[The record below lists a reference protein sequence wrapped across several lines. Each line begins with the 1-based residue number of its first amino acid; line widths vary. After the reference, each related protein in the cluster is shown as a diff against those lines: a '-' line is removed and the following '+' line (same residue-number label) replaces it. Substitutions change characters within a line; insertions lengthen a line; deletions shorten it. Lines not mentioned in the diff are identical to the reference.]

1 MLEKTGEFI
10 VQSANIIWGTPLLI
24 VLLGGGLF
32 FLVYSRLAPL
42 RFIGHAISI
51 LTGKYDNPNEP
62 GQLKHYEALST
73 ALAGT
78 IGMGNISGVA
88 VAIATGG
95 PGAMFWM
102 WISALLGVS
111 TKFFECTL
119 AVMFRGKDSN
129 GEIQGGPMY
138 FITEGLGKKWK
149 PIAIFFAIAGMIGV
163 SPMFQANQLTQI
175 LKDVIF
181 IPNMSAVPSNI
192 NLYIGFG
199 LAAIVGIVIFGGVTR
214 IGKVAGKVVPLM
226 VIIYGVSVFW
236 IIAMNH
242 ENIIPSLKLIITD
255 AFSGQAVLGGAVG
268 SMIIIGVRR
277 ASFSNEAGLGTASMA
292 HGAAKTSEPVREGL
306 IAMLGPILDTMVVC
320 TMTAL
325 ALIITGVWNNPS
337 VDGVTMTTLA
347 FETGMPGVGKYMLL
361 VTVLFFSLS
370 TMFAYPYYGVKCLGF
385 VAGAKYGKYYYYFYA
400 ASILIA
406 ATTQLRVVISLIDL
420 AFGLMAFPTVISSVL
435 LAPHVKRAASDY
447 FSRYKSGQF

>member
-1 MLEKTGEFI
+1 MFEKTGELI
-10 VQSANIIWGTPLLI
+10 VQSSNIIWGTPLLI
-24 VLLGGGLF
+24 LLLGGGLF

-42 RFIGHAISI
+42 RYIGHAISI

-149 PIAIFFAIAGMIGV
+149 PVAIFFAVAGMIGV

-175 LKDVIF
+175 LKDVVF
-181 IPNMSAVPSNI
+181 IPNMSVVPANI
-192 NLYIGFG
+192 NLYIGIF
-199 LAAIVGIVIFGGVTR
+199 LSAIVGVVIFGGVTR

-226 VIIYGVSVFW
+226 VVIYSISVIW
-236 IIAMNH
+236 IISVNAEH
-242 ENIIPSLKLIITD
+242 ILPSLKLIITD
-255 AFSGQAVLGGAVG
+255 AFTGQAVLGGAVG
-268 SMIIIGVRR
+268 SLIIIGVRR

-306 IAMLGPILDTMVVC
+306 IAMLGPILDTMIVC

-347 FETGMPGVGKYMLL
+347 FETGMPGLGKYILL
-361 VTVLFFSLS
+361 ITVLFFSLS

-420 AFGLMAFPTVISSVL
+420 AFGLMAFPTVISSIL
-435 LAPHVKRAASDY
+435 LAPHVKRAASGY
-447 FSRYKSGQF
+447 FSRLKSGQF

>member
-1 MLEKTGEFI
+1 MFEKTGEFI

-32 FLVYSRLAPL
+32 FLIYSRLAPL
-42 RFIGHAISI
+42 RYIGHAISI

-111 TKFFECTL
+111 TKFFECSL

-149 PIAIFFAIAGMIGV
+149 PVAIFFAVAGMIGV

-181 IPNMSAVPSNI
+181 IPNMSVVPSNI
-192 NLYIGFG
+192 NLYLGFA
-199 LAAIVGIVIFGGVTR
+199 LAAIVGVVIFGGVTR

-236 IIAMNH
+236 IISVNAEH
-242 ENIIPSLKLIITD
+242 ILPSLKLIITD
-255 AFSGQAVLGGAVG
+255 AFTGQAVLGGAVG

-306 IAMLGPILDTMVVC
+306 IAMLGPILDTMIVC
-320 TMTAL
+320 TLTAL

-347 FETGMPGVGKYMLL
+347 FETGMPGLGKYVLL
-361 VTVLFFSLS
+361 ITVLFFSLS

-420 AFGLMAFPTVISSVL
+420 AFGLMAFPTVISSIL
-435 LAPHVKRAASDY
+435 LAPHVKRAASSY
-447 FSRYKSGQF
+447 FSRLKSGQF

>member
-1 MLEKTGEFI
+1 MLENTGELI
-10 VQSANIIWGTPLLI
+10 IQSANIIWGTPLLV

-32 FLVYSRLAPL
+32 FLFYSRLTPL
-42 RFIGHAISI
+42 RYIGHALQI

-62 GQLKHYEALST
+62 GQLKHYQALST

-119 AVMFRGKDSN
+119 AIMFRGKDSN

-149 PIAIFFAIAGMIGV
+149 PVAIFFAVAGMIGV

-181 IPNMSAVPSNI
+181 IPNMAVVPTNI
-192 NLYIGFG
+192 SLYIGIVI
-199 LAAIVGIVIFGGVTR
+199 AAIVGIVIFGGVSR
-214 IGKVAGKVVPLM
+214 IGKVTGKVVPLM
-226 VIIYGVSVFW
+226 VVIYTLSIIF
-236 IIAMNH
+236 ILITNLEH
-242 ENIIPSLKLIITD
+242 ILPSLKLIIID
-255 AFSGQAVLGGAVG
+255 AFTGQAVMGGAVG
-268 SMIIIGVRR
+268 ALIITGVRR

-306 IAMLGPILDTMVVC
+306 IAMLGPILDTMIVC

-347 FETGMPGVGKYMLL
+347 FETGMPGVGKYILL
-361 VTVLFFSLS
+361 VAVLFFSLS

-406 ATTQLRVVISLIDL
+406 ATTQLKVVISLIDL
-420 AFGLMAFPTVISSVL
+420 AFGLMAFPTVISSIL
-435 LAPHVKRAASDY
+435 LAPHVKRAANDY
-447 FSRYKSGQF
+447 FSRLKAKQF